1 MDESL
6 NSQRAGRR
14 EWLGLMVLALPC
26 MLYAMDLTVLNLALP
41 RLSEA
46 LRPTSTQL
54 LWIVDI
60 YGFLVAGMLVP
71 MGMLG
76 DRLGRRRVLLV
87 GAAAFGVASVGA
99 AFCTS
104 APLLI
109 AARAL
114 LGVAGATLAPST
126 LSLIRN
132 MFLDPR
138 QRTIAIGVW
147 TTSFS
152 VGAALGPLLGG
163 ILLERFWWGSVFLL
177 GVPVMGALLI
187 LGPLLLPEYR
197 EAHAGRPDLASAA
210 LSLGAVLLA
219 IYGMKA
225 WAKDGFAAVPAAS
238 IALGLVLGL
247 VFVRRQQRL
256 ADPLLDLRLFRV
268 PTFCVSLATFTLTSL
283 IVFGFYVFT
292 AQYLQLVLG
301 LSPLSAGLWMLP
313 GSCSVILGS
322 LLAPAIVR
330 RVQPAYVIAGALVL
344 CALGFGLL
352 SQIAATG
359 LWGLVSGWSIVYLG
373 LGPVYTLGTDLIIGA
388 APPERAGAAAALSE
402 TSSEFG
408 GAFGIAALGSFGTA
422 TYRAFMASANLSG
435 VTPAA
440 RSAARETLGGAT
452 ALARELG
459 EPAAQRLLSAARAA
473 FLQAMAHT
481 AVICALVSVAIALL
495 AVLVLGGH
503 RPSPLDPEPSAHDA
517 KREGRSED
525 ESFAPHALLSA
536 RSPQKINATG

>member
-1 MDESL
+1 MNDEP
-6 NSQRAGRR
+6 QPAKAGRR

-26 MLYAMDLTVLNLALP
+26 LLYAMDLTVLNLALP
-41 RLSEA
+41 RVSEA

-104 APLLI
+104 APMLI

-132 MFLDPR
+132 MFLDPG

-163 ILLERFWWGSVFLL
+163 LLLEHFWWGSVFLL

-187 LGPLLLPEYR
+187 LGPWLLPEYR
-197 EAHAGRPDLASAA
+197 EPNAGKPDLASAA
-210 LSLGAVLLA
+210 LSLCAVLLA

-225 WAKDGFAAVPAAS
+225 WAKDGWDVLSLAT
-238 IALGLVLGL
+238 IALGLFLGV
-247 VFVRRQQRL
+247 VFVRRQRRIP
-256 ADPLLDLRLFRV
+256 DPLLDLKLFRV
-268 PTFCVSLATFTLTSL
+268 PAFCVSLATFTLTSL

-330 RVQPAYVIAGALVL
+330 RIQPAYVIAGALLL
-344 CALGFGLL
+344 CALGFSVL
-352 SQIAATG
+352 SQIAQAG
-359 LWGLVSGWSIVYLG
+359 LGGLVCGWSTVYLG

-408 GAFGIAALGSFGTA
+408 GALGIAALGSFGTA
-422 TYRAFMASANLSG
+422 TYRGFMASADLAG
-435 VTPAA
+435 VSPVARRAA
-440 RSAARETLGGAT
+440 LETLGGAT
-452 ALARELG
+452 ALARELST
-459 EPAAQRLLSAARAA
+459 PAAQRLLSAARAA
-473 FLQAMAHT
+473 FLEAMAHT
-481 AVICALVSVAIALL
+481 AVICALVSVVIALL
-495 AVLVLGGH
+495 AVFVLRVGP
-503 RPSPLDPEPSAHDA
+503 RPGSHAA
-517 KREGRSED
+517 
-525 ESFAPHALLSA
+525 SFAPGPSHPA
-536 RSPQKINATG
+536 R